1 MKTYSKKQF
10 AVIVFVVVVVIAGG
24 FWYWQYG
31 FGPTIE
37 KNETVGL
44 GTQIFEST
52 QNPIKG
58 RLPATNPFAVKT
70 NPFEN
75 EINPFTAEYKN
86 PFK

>member
-10 AVIVFVVVVVIAGG
+10 AIIVFVVVAVIAGG

-37 KNETVGL
+37 ENETVGL
-44 GTQIFEST
+44 GTQIFESA

-58 RLPATNPFAVKT
+58 RLPATNPFAVET
-70 NPFEN
+70 NPFKN
-75 EINPFTAEYKN
+75 ETNPFTAEYKN